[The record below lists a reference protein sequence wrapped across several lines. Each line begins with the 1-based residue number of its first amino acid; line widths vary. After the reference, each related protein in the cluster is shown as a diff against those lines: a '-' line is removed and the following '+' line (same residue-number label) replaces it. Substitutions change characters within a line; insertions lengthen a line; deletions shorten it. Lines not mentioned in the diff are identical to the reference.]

1 MFFTISSEN
10 LTVDQDKAS
19 PLIIIMLIFNTL
31 PLGNLLKE
39 VRRNNM
45 LITLELK
52 KTSASFQ
59 NLPTLICVL
68 RILNFSCTF
77 LLRTCNT
84 VARKKHCSRNFD
96 NVRFNCGYCCVMR
109 FSFCILFSKLI
120 YFPFQ
125 WLLENLQPHH
135 FHWVMVKALTVLY

>member
-31 PLGNLLKE
+31 LLGNLLKE

-59 NLPTLICVL
+59 NLPT
-68 RILNFSCTF
+68 
-77 LLRTCNT
+77 
-84 VARKKHCSRNFD
+84 
-96 NVRFNCGYCCVMR
+96 
-109 FSFCILFSKLI
+109 
-120 YFPFQ
+120 
-125 WLLENLQPHH
+125 
-135 FHWVMVKALTVLY
+135 

>member
-1 MFFTISSEN
+1 MNFQSQVLTCYFRYWLLRIFFTMSSEN
-10 LTVDQDKAS
+10 LSVDLDKVS
-19 PLIIIMLIFNTL
+19 PLIIITFIFNTL
-31 PLGNLLKE
+31 LLGNLLKE
-39 VRRNNM
+39 VKRNNM

-84 VARKKHCSRNFD
+84 VERKKHCSRNFD
-96 NVRFNCGYCCVMR
+96 NVRFNCGCCCVMR
-109 FSFCILFSKLI
+109 FSFAFCFQNLFI
-120 YFPFQ
+120 FRF
-125 WLLENLQPHH
+125 NGC
-135 FHWVMVKALTVLY
+135 